1 MIDYLTNYGQV
12 DINVINLIIGI
23 LIAFILDFLI
33 IFTFTRTHRGM
44 SYDSSFLITLLLMG
58 PILSVIIVVI
68 GHNIALSI
76 GLVGSL
82 SIVRFR
88 TVIKDSRDLIFLLW
102 AIAIGLGCGSENWYA
117 TIVASILISVLI
129 FLIHYINFESNYKN
143 DLILIIN
150 SSESQIDHII
160 KDELDVLSEN
170 IRFRSCEKTGDNYQF
185 VYEIKNKKNSVNL
198 RELLLSKLD
207 NKKYINNISI
217 LSPSLTLPV

>member
-1 MIDYLTNYGQV
+1 MIDYLTNYGQI
-12 DINVINLIIGI
+12 DINIINLIIGI
-23 LIAFILDFLI
+23 LIAFILDLI
-33 IFTFTRTHRGM
+33 VIYTFSKTHRGM

-117 TIVASILISVLI
+117 TIVASLVISGLI
-129 FLIHYINFESNYKN
+129 FSVYYLKFGDKN
-143 DLILIIN
+143 KKDLILIIN
-150 SSESQIDHII
+150 SNLSNIDDII
-160 KDELDVLSEN
+160 KKDLITLPID
-170 IRFRSCEKTGDNYQF
+170 IRFRSCEKTGENYQF
-185 VYEIKNKKNSVNL
+185 VYEIKNNNNL
-198 RELLLSKLD
+198 DDISSLILSKLE
-207 NKKYINNISI
+207 NNENIKNVSI